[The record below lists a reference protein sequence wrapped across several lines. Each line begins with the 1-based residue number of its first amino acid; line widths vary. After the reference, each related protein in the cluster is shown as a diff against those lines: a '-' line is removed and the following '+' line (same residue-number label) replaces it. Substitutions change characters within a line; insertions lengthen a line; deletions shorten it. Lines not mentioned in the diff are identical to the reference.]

1 MKKKNIEAIWM
12 GRAILPYTSEDD
24 EKLITQKV
32 NETRNNYRELELLIS
47 SEAKEALN
55 KYLVSQQSVDELER
69 KNAFITGISLGVQL
83 VVEGLED

>member
-32 NETRNNYRELELLIS
+32 NEARNNYRELELLIS

-55 KYLVSQQSVDELER
+55 KYLVSQQSVDDLER
-69 KNAFITGISLGVQL
+69 KNAFITGFSLGVKL